1 MPGACGRPVRP
12 GGRSR
17 PHLLLL
23 PAALLLPPAALAQPP
38 QADARPYARAL
49 QRLVG
54 QRQGAVM
61 LSAVHAEGHV
71 LVLTVNGAIGW
82 RAFVPVARLSQAQL
96 ARYCRQPEVR
106 GFFNG
111 RRLLRI
117 DTTEMGRNRWPGAL
131 VSHCP

>member
-1 MPGACGRPVRP
+1 MTRR
-12 GGRSR
+12 
-17 PHLLLL
+17 
-23 PAALLLPPAALAQPP
+23 LLPPALLLAHLLPTTALAQPP
-38 QADARPYARAL
+38 EADARPFARAL

-54 QRQGAVM
+54 QRQGPVM
-61 LSAVHAEGHV
+61 LSAVHAEGNV
-71 LVLTVNGAIGW
+71 MVLTVNGAIGW
-82 RAFVPVARLSQAQL
+82 RAFVPVERMSQIQL
-96 ARYCRQPEVR
+96 ARYCRRPEVR